1 MNYQDA
7 IDVLYDSRMMGTKL
21 GLNNIR
27 CLLQALG
34 KPQLSFTCVHVAGT
48 NGKGS
53 VSAMLTSILTSAGY
67 KTGLFT
73 SPHLSSFRERI
84 RVGQEY
90 IPGQSVADILER
102 IIEIGASMRTMDD
115 VTFPTFFEIVTA
127 LGAAYFA
134 DSGVDIAV
142 METGMGGRLDAT
154 NAMEAAVSVI
164 TNIGMEHS
172 TYLGDTIAKIAF
184 EKAGIIRENVPLVT
198 AEKNAAALEVIE
210 GIAREKNAPVIK
222 VGGEVEFSDL
232 KFVSGK
238 LEKPM
243 QSLTVTTRNSVYSDL
258 RIPLIGLHQAQNCG
272 IALAVVEALKATG
285 FQVSSDAVKSGLA
298 DTRWPGRFEV
308 VGGDPAVILDAAC
321 NPAAVKALAETL
333 RGYLPAG
340 EKVVFVL
347 GFLQDKDYT
356 LMCRELF
363 MFAAELVLTR
373 PASSR
378 AADPEQVLKSLE
390 KDLGPGKT
398 HITKT
403 VPEALE
409 IAYNLAKNKHGF
421 VCVAG
426 SNYLLGEARQKLG
439 LAELKADFMLS
450 DNL

>member
-1 MNYQDA
+1 MNYEDA
-7 IDVLYDSRMMGTKL
+7 IDILYDSRMMGTKL

-34 KPQLSFTCVHVAGT
+34 DPHLSFACVHVAGT

-53 VSAMLTSILTSAGY
+53 VSAMLSSMLTRAGY

-84 RVGQEY
+84 RTGQEF
-90 IPGQSVADILER
+90 IQGQSVADILER
-102 IIEIGASMRTMDD
+102 IIEIGESMRTMEG

-127 LGAAYFA
+127 MGAVYFA

-154 NAMEAAVSVI
+154 NAMEADVSII

-172 TYLGDTIAKIAF
+172 AYLGDTIEKIAF
-184 EKAGIIRENVPLVT
+184 EKGGIIKENVPLIT
-198 AEKNAAALEVIE
+198 AEKDPVALEVIE
-210 GIAREKNAPVIK
+210 GIASEKNAPVIK
-222 VGGEVEFSDL
+222 VGREVVFSDL
-232 KFVSGK
+232 KFVSGE

-243 QSLTVTTRNSVYSDL
+243 QSLTVTTKNAVYSDL
-258 RIPLIGLHQAQNCG
+258 RTPLIGLHQAENCC
-272 IALAVVEALKATG
+272 IALAAIEALGAKG
-285 FQVSSDAVKSGLA
+285 FQVSTDAVESGLA
-298 DTRWPGRFEV
+298 DTQWPGRFEI
-308 VGGDPAVILDAAC
+308 VGENPVVILDAAC
-321 NPAAVKALAETL
+321 NPAAVQTLAHTL
-333 RGYLPAG
+333 EGYLG
-340 EKVVFVL
+340 EGRKVVFVL
-347 GFLQDKDYT
+347 GFLQDKDYA
-356 LMCRELF
+356 LMCQGLF
-363 MFAAELVLTR
+363 SLAAEIVLTR
-373 PASSR
+373 PANSR
-378 AADPEQVLKSLE
+378 AADPVEVMNSLGN
-390 KDLGPGKT
+390 DFDSGKI

-403 VPEALE
+403 VPEAIE
-409 IAYNLAKNKHGF
+409 IAYNLAEKKDGF